1 MSETGTAT
9 WLEVAINGPWS
20 KTVQPLAPRT
30 DEDIVA
36 EGIACA
42 GAGASI
48 IHLHIFDPSGDR
60 QVDDA
65 DQYEKIIRAI
75 HGETGAIVYG
85 TLPFHA
91 SSAET
96 PLTAIERY
104 AAVETLA
111 ERGVIDWSIV
121 DPGSVNVSS
130 FDAMREGRAGF
141 VYMNPEDHIRRGLSL
156 ARDHGFTPS
165 YAIYEPGFLRQGAA
179 LHAATPGAPQPVYR
193 FMFSE
198 AYSFGFPPKPFALD
212 AYLNL
217 LNEAAPGAPWMV
229 AGLGVDITPMIGPAV
244 KAGGH
249 VRVGLEDAPMRDTRS
264 NLDWIAI
271 AVDEIVNAGGRVATP
286 DEVRAACAPT
296 PR

>member
-1 MSETGTAT
+1 MTDTGKPV

-20 KTVQPLAPRT
+20 RDLQPLAPRG
-30 DEDIVA
+30 DDAIIA

-42 GAGASI
+42 RAGASI
-48 IHLHIFDPSGDR
+48 IHLHIFDETGDR

-65 DQYEKIIRAI
+65 AQYEKIIRAI

-91 SSAET
+91 SSADR
-96 PLTAIERY
+96 PLTAVERY
-104 AAVETLA
+104 AAVEELA
-111 ERGVIDWSIV
+111 KHGAIEWSIV

-130 FDAMREGRAGF
+130 FQAMQEGREGF
-141 VYMNPEDHIRRGLSL
+141 VYLNPEDHIRRGLTL

-179 LHAATPGAPQPVYR
+179 LHAAMPGTPQPVYR

-198 AYSFGFPPKPFALD
+198 AYSFGFPPKQFALD

-217 LNEAAPGAPWMV
+217 MAEAAPSAPWMV
-229 AGLGVDITPMIGPAV
+229 AGLGVDITPMIAPAV
-244 KAGGH
+244 QAGGH
-249 VRVGLEDAPMRDTRS
+249 VRVGLEDAPVRDARS

-271 AVDEIVNAGGRVATP
+271 AVDEIEKAGGRVATP
-286 DEVRAACAPT
+286 DEVRDALKS
-296 PR
+296 

>member
-1 MSETGTAT
+1 MTDTGKPV

-20 KTVQPLAPRT
+20 RELQPLAPRS
-30 DEDIVA
+30 DDAIIA
-36 EGIACA
+36 DGIACA

-48 IHLHIFDPSGDR
+48 IHLHIFDATGDR

-65 DQYEKIIRAI
+65 AQYEKIIRAI
-75 HGETGAIVYG
+75 HSETGAIVYG

-91 SSAET
+91 SSAEQ
-96 PLTAIERY
+96 PLTAAERY
-104 AAVETLA
+104 AAVEELA
-111 ERGVIDWSIV
+111 KRGAIEWSIV
-121 DPGSVNVSS
+121 DPGSVNISS
-130 FDAMREGRAGF
+130 FQAMREGREGF
-141 VYMNPEDHIRRGLSL
+141 VYLNPEDHVRRGLTL

-179 LHAATPGAPQPVYR
+179 LHAAMPGTPRPVYR

-198 AYSFGFPPKPFALD
+198 AYSFGFPPKQFALD

-217 LNEAAPGAPWMV
+217 MAEAAPGAPWMV

-249 VRVGLEDAPMRDTRS
+249 IRVGLEDAPVRDNRS
-264 NLDWIAI
+264 NLDWVAI
-271 AVDEIVNAGGRVATP
+271 AVDEIENAGGRVATP
-286 DEVRAACAPT
+286 DEVRAALTA
-296 PR
+296 

>member
-1 MSETGTAT
+1 MNENDRPV

-20 KTVQPLAPRT
+20 RDLQPLAPRS
-30 DEDIVA
+30 DDAIIA

-48 IHLHIFDPSGDR
+48 IHLHIFDVSGDR

-65 DQYEKIIRAI
+65 AQYEKIIRAI
-75 HGETGAIVYG
+75 HAETGAIVYG

-91 SSAET
+91 SSAEQ
-96 PLTAIERY
+96 PLSAVERY
-104 AAVETLA
+104 AAVEELA
-111 ERGVIDWSIV
+111 KHGAIEWSIV
-121 DPGSVNVSS
+121 DPGSVNISS
-130 FDAMREGRAGF
+130 FQAMREGREGF
-141 VYMNPEDHIRRGLSL
+141 VYLNPEDHIRQGLTL
-156 ARDHGFTPS
+156 ARDYGFTPS

-179 LHAATPGAPQPVYR
+179 LHGAMPGTPRPVYR

-198 AYSFGFPPKPFALD
+198 AYSFGFPPKQFALD

-217 LNEAAPGAPWMV
+217 MAEAAPGAPWMV

-249 VRVGLEDAPMRDTRS
+249 VRVGLEDAPVRDTRS
-264 NLDWIAI
+264 NLDWTAI
-271 AVDEIVNAGGRVATP
+271 AVDRIGEAGGRVATP
-286 DEVRAACAPT
+286 DEVRAASAA
-296 PR
+296 